1 MIMKTQQTE
10 FWNGIFGKEYTDR
23 NPQSLEVSDKAH
35 FSAYGVLR
43 SQLNEAFVGNLSRD
57 IRILE
62 VGCNVGV
69 QLMHLQKMGFK
80 NLYGIELQ
88 PYAVEKAKAGTQGI
102 NIIQGSGFDIPFKD
116 GFFDL
121 VYTNGVLIHIAPA
134 DLPVIMR
141 EMIRCSKQYVW
152 GFEYFAEKQ
161 QEIPY
166 RGNDG
171 FMWKMDFS
179 AEFLKVDPSL
189 TKVKEEFYPYTS
201 EAEKGNTDVMYL
213 LEKRS

>member
-1 MIMKTQQTE
+1 MKTQQTE
-10 FWNGIFGKEYTDR
+10 FWNGTFGKEYTDR
-23 NPQSLEVSDKAH
+23 NPQSLKDADKANWNA
-35 FSAYGVLR
+35 FGVLR
-43 SQLNEAFVGNLSRD
+43 SEMNETFVGSLSRD

-88 PYAVEKAKAGTQGI
+88 EYAVEKAKAGTEGI

-141 EMIRCSKQYVW
+141 EMIRCSKRYIW
-152 GFEYFAEKQ
+152 GFEYFAEQQ

-166 RGNDG
+166 RGNNG
-171 FMWKMDFS
+171 FMWKMDFP
-179 AEFLKVDPSL
+179 AEFLKVDPRL
-189 TKVKEEFYPYTS
+189 TKVKVQLIPYTS

-213 LEKRS
+213 LEKGA